1 MCSKTTW
8 KHLPWDRHCL
18 QCLVYAGFFL
28 IKERQSPCLYRTY
41 NWASSF
47 SVHPTSPFHNRL
59 HSIWLPPPSHFSR
72 PFTEALHRHLPLHL
86 TLSSPTVEILDSI
99 NWLANHRLPI
109 LPAFS
114 PPFSSHAFS
123 SRPPVSFCLYS
134 VSHCRGFIS
143 CLSSLHWMM
152 V

>member
-1 MCSKTTW
+1 MLKDYLEASSLGQALSSMFGICW
-8 KHLPWDRHCL
+8 
-18 QCLVYAGFFL
+18 FFL